1 MDRKEGVGR
10 RRIDSMAMAVRDRQE
25 QIKSSWR
32 LRTVCKGRG
41 RRARQTGAASG
52 RRLEAES
59 GIQRTWVTDLAARSS
74 STGESIRACQCL
86 EGEWPETKVHH
97 HLLTS
102 TSTPP
107 HVWRARAEIK
117 MAMVTV
123 CGYPCSGKSTRAQQ
137 LAAFFERKLAD
148 PSTPTHLKPRRV
160 VIVNDEGLSISKH
173 AYDDARAEKPARAA
187 LFSAVQRSLAKEAI
201 VIVDA
206 MNYIKGSRYQM
217 YCEAREVGVRTCTV
231 FVATPPDQ
239 CRERNAARPDSTAYA
254 PATLDNLISRFE
266 EPQSAARWDAP
277 LFTIAT
283 DDPPFDEPAATATQ
297 EGGDSVPLG
306 STEAERIWTA
316 ITEGVIKPSTVAT
329 QQATTS
335 STSYLTRLDSSSSAL
350 ISSLLSLQS
359 ISPLSGPT
367 TLSVPLSSSSSSSST
382 TATTAATKKKNAES
396 TTIRVTVDLNRPVTL
411 PMLQRLKRQFIQLN
425 ARTASATEFG
435 EREIVSL
442 FAQYV
447 GEQTR

>member
-1 MDRKEGVGR
+1 
-10 RRIDSMAMAVRDRQE
+10 
-25 QIKSSWR
+25 
-32 LRTVCKGRG
+32 
-41 RRARQTGAASG
+41 
-52 RRLEAES
+52 
-59 GIQRTWVTDLAARSS
+59 
-74 STGESIRACQCL
+74 
-86 EGEWPETKVHH
+86 
-97 HLLTS
+97 
-102 TSTPP
+102 
-107 HVWRARAEIK
+107 
-117 MAMVTV
+117 MAMVTM

-137 LAAFFERKLAD
+137 LAAFFDRKLAD
-148 PSTPTHLKPRRV
+148 PSTPTHLQRALRRV
-160 VIVNDEGLSISKH
+160 VVVNDEGLSISKH

-283 DDPPFDEPAATATQ
+283 DDPPFDTPSPATTTQ
-297 EGGDSVPLG
+297 TGGGDDTVPLG

-367 TLSVPLSSSSSSSST
+367 TLSVPLSSSQSSST
-382 TATTAATKKKNAES
+382 TTTTRKNAES

-435 EREIVSL
+435 EKEIVSL

>member
-1 MDRKEGVGR
+1 
-10 RRIDSMAMAVRDRQE
+10 MAM
-25 QIKSSWR
+25 I
-32 LRTVCKGRG
+32 T
-41 RRARQTGAASG
+41 
-52 RRLEAES
+52 
-59 GIQRTWVTDLAARSS
+59 
-74 STGESIRACQCL
+74 
-86 EGEWPETKVHH
+86 
-97 HLLTS
+97 
-102 TSTPP
+102 
-107 HVWRARAEIK
+107 
-117 MAMVTV
+117 M
-123 CGYPCSGKSTRAQQ
+123 CGYPCAGKSTRAQQ
-137 LAAFFERKLAD
+137 LAKFLDAKLAD
-148 PSTPTHLKPRRV
+148 LQTPAHLTPRK
-160 VIVNDEGLSISKH
+160 VIVLNDESLSISKH

-231 FVATPPDQ
+231 FVATPPDR
-239 CRERNAARPDSTAYA
+239 CRERNAARPSETAYA

-277 LFTIAT
+277 LFTVAD
-283 DDPPFDEPAATATQ
+283 DDPPFDATATSEQ
-297 EGGDSVPLG
+297 GETKLDSKD
-306 STEAERIWTA
+306 AERIWTA

-350 ISSLLSLQS
+350 ITSLLSLQS
-359 ISPLSGPT
+359 LSPVSGPT
-367 TLSVPLSSSSSSSST
+367 VLTVPLPSTPSST
-382 TATTAATKKKNAES
+382 M
-396 TTIRVTVDLNRPVTL
+396 RVTVDLNRPATL

-425 ARTASATEFG
+425 ARTAGATEFG

>member
-1 MDRKEGVGR
+1 
-10 RRIDSMAMAVRDRQE
+10 
-25 QIKSSWR
+25 
-32 LRTVCKGRG
+32 
-41 RRARQTGAASG
+41 
-52 RRLEAES
+52 
-59 GIQRTWVTDLAARSS
+59 
-74 STGESIRACQCL
+74 
-86 EGEWPETKVHH
+86 
-97 HLLTS
+97 
-102 TSTPP
+102 
-107 HVWRARAEIK
+107 
-117 MAMVTV
+117 MAMVTI
-123 CGYPCSGKSTRAQQ
+123 CGYPCAGKSTRAQQ
-137 LAAFFERKLAD
+137 LASYFEQKLAD
-148 PSTPTHLKPRRV
+148 PSTPAHLKPRKV
-160 VIVNDEGLSISKH
+160 IIVNDESLSISKH
-173 AYDDARAEKPARAA
+173 AYDDARAEKPARAS

-239 CRERNAARPDSTAYA
+239 CRERNASRPESTAYA

-277 LFTIAT
+277 LFTIANN
-283 DDPPFDEPAATATQ
+283 DPPFDQPAAGG
-297 EGGDSVPLG
+297 EGAGLLG
-306 STEAERIWTA
+306 STEAERIWSA

-359 ISPLSGPT
+359 LSPLSGPT
-367 TLSVPLSSSSSSSST
+367 TLSVPLSSSSSAFQPPSI
-382 TATTAATKKKNAES
+382 K
-396 TTIRVTVDLNRPVTL
+396 VTVDLNRPVTL

-425 ARTASATEFG
+425 ARTASGTEFK
-435 EREIVSL
+435 EKEIVSL